1 MMHAFDYNGE
11 KYVFLDELVDRYN
24 DGLAMLSKCPKQ
36 LRKSCTGK
44 MAHCLGA
51 SIEKINLGNA
61 LRLVVSESAVT
72 AYMNELN
79 KQHGRTRNN
88 AYYETRSALLAR
100 ALSDLDPFAVIP
112 FEAAPSSSSSRFSD
126 TLSFSKPVVLDLQT
140 KKKKKRSKRA
150 AAPVMKKSP
159 EEMVEYFRGR
169 IQRRTELN
177 RKDMKQ
183 LLAYK
188 ELVDKK
194 IDTIGLAI
202 EQMNEAVAA

>member
-126 TLSFSKPVVLDLQT
+126 TLSFSKPVILDIET
-140 KKKKKRSKRA
+140 KKKKKSKKA
-150 AAPVMKKSP
+150 ASAVMKKSP
-159 EEMVEYFRGR
+159 EEMVDYFRSR

-177 RKDMKQ
+177 QKDMRQ

-188 ELVDKK
+188 EMVDKK
-194 IDTIGLAI
+194 IDTLGLAV
-202 EQMNEAVAA
+202 EQMNAAIAA